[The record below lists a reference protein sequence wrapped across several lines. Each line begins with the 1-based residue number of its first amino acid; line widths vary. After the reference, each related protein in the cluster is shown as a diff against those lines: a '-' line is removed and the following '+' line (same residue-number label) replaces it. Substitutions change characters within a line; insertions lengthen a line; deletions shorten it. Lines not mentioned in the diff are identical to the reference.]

1 MNGATSCRPPDYP
14 IWTGDPPPDTP
25 CRVGT
30 PVSSIPNV
38 FEQMGVDPISKLA
51 AAINRL
57 AAAIEKAERSN
68 ES

>member
-1 MNGATSCRPPDYP
+1 
-14 IWTGDPPPDTP
+14 
-25 CRVGT
+25 
-30 PVSSIPNV
+30 
-38 FEQMGVDPISKLA
+38 MGVDPISKLA